1 LKLDGRDIT
10 VDFAQVGRIT
20 YVAQS
25 LDMKNAWVWNNT
37 SRSWNVLGAEYLKP
51 VTTLI
56 RMARKQASFDL
67 VKLPIFGAE

>member
-1 LKLDGRDIT
+1 
-10 VDFAQVGRIT
+10 
-20 YVAQS
+20 
-25 LDMKNAWVWNNT
+25 MKNAWVWNNT
-37 SRSWNVLGAEYLKP
+37 SGSWDALGEEYLKP